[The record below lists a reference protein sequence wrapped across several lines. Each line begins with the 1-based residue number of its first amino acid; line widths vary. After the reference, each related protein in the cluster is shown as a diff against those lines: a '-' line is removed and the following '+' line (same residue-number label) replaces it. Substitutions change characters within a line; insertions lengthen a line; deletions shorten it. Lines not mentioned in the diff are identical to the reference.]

1 MEINGNLTTSVFLSS
16 LATTSSVNRINNT
29 VYDPSEPVGGR
40 SQEPERR
47 ITPLTKISQGLRDV
61 NDGIN
66 LLEQASKGYAAINE
80 SLTDLQAL
88 ASAATDEEFTNEER
102 FTLDKR
108 AQQIKDDLVD
118 SVDTTAFKGTSLL
131 EQASNTIT
139 LDISFDA
146 SGTFEVGAFDI
157 ESLFEAVSFDDF
169 DLTSVKGAEAS
180 LGILA
185 SLTEEVG
192 KANAQ
197 ISESASRLST
207 YVGNL
212 DYTDSESIGNYSPIE
227 ISIVADDV
235 NSFLQGQLV
244 RDNSTV
250 LQVHTNPDSHQVL
263 GLLKS

>member
-16 LATTSSVNRINNT
+16 LATTSSINRINNA
-29 VYDPSEPVGGR
+29 VYDPSEPVSGR
-40 SQEPERR
+40 SQTPERR

-66 LLEQASKGYAAINE
+66 LLQQAKKGYASISD

-88 ASAATDEEFTNEER
+88 ASAATDEELTNEER

-108 AQQIKDDLVD
+108 AQKIKDDLVE
-118 SVDTTAFKGTSLL
+118 SVDTTEFKGTSLL
-131 EQASNTIT
+131 DQATNTIT

-157 ESLFEAVSFDDF
+157 ESLFEAVNFDDF
-169 DLTSVKGAEAS
+169 DLSTAKNAEAS
-180 LGILA
+180 LDILA
-185 SLTEEVG
+185 SLATEVD
-192 KANAQ
+192 KADAQ
-197 ISESASRLST
+197 ISESATRLAT

-212 DYTDSESIGNYSPIE
+212 DFTDSESIGNYSPIE
-227 ISIVADDV
+227 ITIIADDV
-235 NSFLQGQLV
+235 NSFLQGQLA
-244 RDNSTV
+244 RDDSTV
-250 LQVHTNPDSHQVL
+250 LQVHTNPDSHKVL

>member
-16 LATTSSVNRINNT
+16 LATTSSVNRINNA
-29 VYDPSEPVGGR
+29 VYDPSEPESGR
-40 SQEPERR
+40 SQTPEQR

-66 LLEQASKGYAAINE
+66 LLQQANKGYASI
-80 SLTDLQAL
+80 SDTLTDLQAL
-88 ASAATDEEFTNEER
+88 ASAATDEELTNEER

-108 AQQIKDDLVD
+108 AQEIKDDLVE
-118 SVDTTAFKGTSLL
+118 SVDTTEFKGTSLL

-157 ESLFEAVSFDDF
+157 ASLFEATDFDDF
-169 DLTSVKGAEAS
+169 DLTTVKGAEAS
-180 LGILA
+180 LDILA
-185 SLTEEVG
+185 SLTEEVD

-197 ISESASRLST
+197 ITESASRLAT

-212 DYTDSESIGNYSPIE
+212 DYEDSESIGNYSPVE

-235 NSFLQGQLV
+235 NSFLQGQLT
-244 RDNSTV
+244 RDDSTV
-250 LQVHTNPDSHQVL
+250 LQVYANPDSRKVL